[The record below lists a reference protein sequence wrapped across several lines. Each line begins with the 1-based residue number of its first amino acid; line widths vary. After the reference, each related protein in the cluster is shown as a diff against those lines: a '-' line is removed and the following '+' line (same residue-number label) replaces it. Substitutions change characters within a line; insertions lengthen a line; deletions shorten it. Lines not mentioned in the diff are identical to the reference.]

1 MNPIHALITLLTL
14 TSSHEIMST
23 KVASESVI
31 IPIIYVD
38 ADASTGGNGKT
49 WPTAYKHLQ
58 DALTEA
64 RVLNRQ
70 IEIWVAEGTYYP
82 DDDEGG
88 NFTNDDRNSAFT
100 MINDVAILGGFQG
113 NENLVSKRNWNDN
126 ITILSG
132 DLNQAGSSKS
142 YNVINNTFTDVT
154 ALNNSSI
161 LDGFI
166 VEDGSHNSSASTLGG
181 GAMFN
186 GYASILVRNCIF
198 RSNQASST
206 NGGAIFSDRSDPIFQ
221 NCLFY
226 GNSSFSDNG
235 HVMYNSRSNPILLN
249 CTLSGNTAFTGDVG
263 IYNISNTDITIQN
276 SILWDN
282 DTEITNVGSST
293 ATISNSIVQGGF
305 AGTNVI
311 DDDPLFDSPGNDDYE
326 LTECSPAIESG
337 DNSLITWTEDLKH
350 NERIFKSTVDM
361 GCFEYNEIR
370 IIYVDSTQT
379 SSNNHGGTWGFAF
392 NQLQDALDDVPSCL
406 TGFIEIW
413 VAKGTYFPDD
423 GLNVTQGDRDE
434 HFVMLNNVG
443 IYGGFKGD
451 EDFLNERDW
460 ETNITILSGDI
471 DHNDQQTPTSTNSRH
486 IIFNSNSVSDP
497 LTSSSIIDGFTIT
510 AGYGDG
516 GSGNGGGIYN
526 FHSSP
531 IIQNCRFQYNHSL
544 YAGGALFSKN
554 SSSYVNNCVFEN
566 NKCSSLGGAMALAD
580 FSTLLIEDCQF
591 VSNQADSVNFSIGQ
605 FSGEGGA
612 IYYAGSQ
619 DSLVIKNS
627 QFLNNNSFIR
637 GGGLSLKSYAKL
649 EGCYIKGNYARDGGG
664 IYSDSDT
671 LSILSSTL
679 DSNIS
684 NTPYYL
690 PAPIGGGGGAYLF
703 NCKASFV
710 NSTFRKNVTPT
721 YGGAIL
727 SRRSSPTL
735 INCVIEQNFATL
747 LNANQLNF
755 QRGAGVYMDESGT
768 MTMDR
773 CIVRDN
779 ISDDAGGGIYITD
792 IAAIDITN
800 SLFYDNRVHSLVLAE
815 DVTGTIVN
823 STFTKTY
830 DNPFNGN
837 ANLGGGSQID
847 VYNSIFYGL
856 NIDVTDNGSSILFN
870 CLVEGGHNN
879 GFNIIDLDPEFT
891 DPTNFDFTL
900 KACSPAID
908 TGNHS
913 IILTSLDLDGSTRL
927 HDAKSDSNN
936 PIIDLGAYE
945 FQEDYMSSCCPVHL
959 NLTGNIQSGTY
970 TASSSITCSGTI
982 PAGNNVTFSAP
993 DSVVMTNSFIV
1004 DSSGLY
1010 EVINVGCSP

>member
-1 MNPIHALITLLTL
+1 MNPIHALITLLAL
-14 TSSHEIMST
+14 TPSDE
-23 KVASESVI
+23 KVSAKVVAESAI

-38 ADASTGGNGKT
+38 ADASTGGNGRT
-49 WPTAYKHLQ
+49 WATAYKYLQ

-64 RVLNRQ
+64 RTLNRQ
-70 IEIWVAEGTYYP
+70 IEIWVADGMYYP

-88 NFTNDDRNSAFT
+88 NFTNDDRNSSFM
-100 MINDVAILGGFQG
+100 MINDVAILGGFKG
-113 NENLVSKRNWNDN
+113 NENQLSKRNWNDN

-132 DLNQAGSSKS
+132 DLNQVGSSKS
-142 YNVINNTFTDVT
+142 YNIINNTFTSVT
-154 ALNNSSI
+154 ALNNTSI

-186 GYASILVRNCIF
+186 VYASVLVRNCII
-198 RSNQASST
+198 RSNNASSS

-226 GNSSFSDNG
+226 GNSSFFDNG
-235 HVMYNSRSNPILLN
+235 HVMCNSRSNPSLLN
-249 CTLSGNTAFTGDVG
+249 CTLSGNTAGLGDVG
-263 IYNISNTDITIQN
+263 IYNSSNTDITIQN

-293 ATISNSIVQGGF
+293 ATVSHIIVQGGF
-305 AGTNVI
+305 SGTNVI
-311 DDDPLFDSPGNDDYE
+311 DDDPLFVSPISDDYE

-337 DNSLITWTEDLKH
+337 NNSLITRTEDLNH
-350 NERIFKSTVDM
+350 NDRIFKSTVDM
-361 GCFEYNEIR
+361 GCFEFNEVR
-370 IIYVDSTQT
+370 IIYVDSTQVFN
-379 SSNNHGGTWGFAF
+379 NNHGGTWGFAF
-392 NQLQDALDDVPSCL
+392 DHLQDALDDVPSCL

-423 GLNVTQGDRDE
+423 GLNVNQGDRDE
-434 HFVMLNNVG
+434 HFVMLNNVS
-443 IYGGFKGD
+443 IYGGFEGD

-460 ETNITILSGDI
+460 ESNITILSADI
-471 DHNDQQTPTSTNSRH
+471 DHNDQQTPTSNNSRH
-486 IIFNSNSVSDP
+486 VIYNSNSISEP
-497 LTSSSIIDGFTIT
+497 LTYAAMIDGFTIT

-531 IIQNCRFQYNHSL
+531 TIQNCRFHNNQSL
-544 YAGGALFSKN
+544 FAGGALFSKN
-554 SSSYVNNCVFEN
+554 SSSHINNCVFEN

-580 FSTLLIEDCQF
+580 FSTLLIENCQF
-591 VSNQADSVNFSIGQ
+591 ISNAADSVNFSIGQ

-627 QFLNNNSFIR
+627 LFLNNNAFIR

-649 EGCYIKGNYARDGGG
+649 EYCHIEGNHARDGGG
-664 IYSDSDT
+664 IYSDSDSI
-671 LSILSSTL
+671 SILSSSI

-690 PAPIGGGGGAYLF
+690 PAPIGGGGGVQLY
-703 NCKASFV
+703 NGKASFI
-710 NSTFRKNVTPT
+710 NTTFTKNITPT
-721 YGGAIL
+721 YGGAVL
-727 SRRSSPTL
+727 SRRSSPTFV
-735 INCVIEQNFATL
+735 NCIFEENYAALQ
-747 LNANQLNF
+747 NANQLNF
-755 QRGAGVYMDESGT
+755 QRGAGLYMDESGT
-768 MTMDR
+768 LTMDR
-773 CIVRDN
+773 CVFKEN
-779 ISDDAGGGIYITD
+779 ISDDVGGGLYITD
-792 IAAIDITN
+792 IAEIDIVN
-800 SLFYDNRVHSLVLAE
+800 SLFYDNRIHSIVLAGS
-815 DVTGTIVN
+815 VTGTIVN

-837 ANLGGGSQID
+837 VNLGGGSQID
-847 VYNSIFYGL
+847 VYNSIFYGF
-856 NIDVTDNGSSILFN
+856 NIDVTDNGSSILLN

-913 IILTSLDLDGSTRL
+913 IMLTSIDLNGVTRI

-936 PIIDLGAYE
+936 PIIDLGAFE
-945 FQEDYMSSCCPVHL
+945 FQSLYTASCCPVHL
-959 NLTGNIQSGTY
+959 NLTGNIGSGIY
-970 TASSSITCSGTI
+970 EASSSITCNGTI
-982 PAGNNVTFSAP
+982 LAGADVTLSAP
-993 DSVVMTNSFIV
+993 DSILLTNNFNVITT
-1004 DSSGLY
+1004 GLLQLD
-1010 EVINVGCSP
+1010 NTGCN